1 MATISINTGNQG
13 FLANSFVQHSNPARL
28 CISAETEDFDTET
41 LLNWQNEGFEIAYV
55 PYGDGGKE
63 YLSRLN
69 PVKESL
75 GVGDSYAIIGMYI
88 HTMHSPFIHIPN
100 THIDY

>member
-13 FLANSFVQHSNPARL
+13 TGFLAGSFVQHQKPARL
-28 CISAETEDFDTET
+28 CISAETEDFDNET
-41 LLNWQNEGFEIAYV
+41 ILNWQNEGFEVAYV

-63 YLSRLN
+63 YLARLN

-75 GVGDSYAIIGMYI
+75 GVGDSYAIIGRG
-88 HTMHSPFIHIPN
+88 TIPLGA
-100 THIDY
+100 